1 MLLCARH
8 SRRPPQI
15 PTLQSCSLYYCGQ
28 IVYPIYKH
36 PYSSAAQ
43 QSAEPFV
50 TTCQTQVSTNH
61 RRIGKQ
67 LQRAL
72 SSAGVALRA
81 KRPDA
86 GDLRVLE
93 AHIERRTR
101 VALEDV

>member
-50 TTCQTQVSTNH
+50 TTCQTQPTIAGSGSSSSVLCPARASPSAPNDQMPVTCVS
-61 RRIGKQ
+61 
-67 LQRAL
+67 
-72 SSAGVALRA
+72 S
-81 KRPDA
+81 
-86 GDLRVLE
+86 
-93 AHIERRTR
+93 RRT
-101 VALEDV
+101 